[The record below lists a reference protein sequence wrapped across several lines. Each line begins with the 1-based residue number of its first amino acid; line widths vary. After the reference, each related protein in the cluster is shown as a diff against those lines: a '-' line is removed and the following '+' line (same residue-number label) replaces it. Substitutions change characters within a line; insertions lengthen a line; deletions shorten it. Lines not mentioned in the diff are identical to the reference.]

1 MHRTLSAVSAI
12 SLLSLASS
20 LLPSAHATA
29 ATILQTS
36 GPPFISAG
44 IGQGNGQ
51 QAGAIGFS
59 TTNRLENV
67 TFTVPL
73 NYDTVGF
80 PPHTIQSYL
89 TNSIGPGTT
98 TANLLAQNS
107 VVITGGQHANFQ
119 VMSYPALNPGTY
131 YLMLVDPDLNLVG
144 WDSLYPPTTT
154 TTAAPG
160 VQLTASLAYAQ
171 ASGSFPPAYPSNGDT
186 REASIFPSVY
196 KFDIEG
202 NVIPEPATLVLL
214 SCSLAAIFATTRANR
229 SPRRSA

>member
-20 LLPSAHATA
+20 LLPSTHATA

-59 TTNRLENV
+59 TANRLDNV

-80 PPHTIQSYL
+80 PPHTIHAYL
-89 TNSIGPGTT
+89 TNSLGPSTT
-98 TANLLAQNS
+98 VANLLAQNS

-119 VMSYPALNPGTY
+119 VMSYPTLDPGNY

-160 VQLTASLAYAQ
+160 VQLTHSYGYAQ
-171 ASGSFPPAYPSNGDT
+171 ESGSFPPAYQDNGDT
-186 REASIFPSVY
+186 RDATIFPSIY
-196 KFDIEG
+196 QFDIEG
-202 NVIPEPATLVLL
+202 TVVPEPATLMLL
-214 SCSLAAIFATTRANR
+214 APLLATLVAASRPKR
-229 SPRRSA
+229 SPRPGA